1 MDGDQMQYD
10 QYDDMGDNSGQY
22 QDMYGDEN
30 QYGDEEGEMVRYSYS
45 NSNLGG

>member
-1 MDGDQMQYD
+1 MQYE

-30 QYGDEEGEMVRYSYS
+30 QYGDEDG
-45 NSNLGG
+45 